1 MYDSG
6 RLVLE
11 RMDIQPDT
19 TEQFKKIVVALHYLG
34 CCAEESVLL
43 GMIDWLGGRVGH
55 CQHLPED
62 IQLHQ
67 KTVCILLLVSI
78 FSQYGTAKAI

>member
-43 GMIDWLGGRVGH
+43 GMID
-55 CQHLPED
+55 
-62 IQLHQ
+62 
-67 KTVCILLLVSI
+67 
-78 FSQYGTAKAI
+78 